1 MHVFS
6 CFQHQIQEIW
16 TCKSVA
22 EVRSYGYDEREQTS
36 AKKKMLAQ
44 VPDLLL
50 STSLVLCSIS
60 FLQLGSRVD
69 YVLVSNRNCVHLCW
83 EKLYSTAL

>member
-1 MHVFS
+1 MDMTKENKRVL
-6 CFQHQIQEIW
+6 
-16 TCKSVA
+16 
-22 EVRSYGYDEREQTS
+22 
-36 AKKKMLAQ
+36 KKKMLAQ

-69 YVLVSNRNCVHLCW
+69 YVLVSN
-83 EKLYSTAL
+83 